1 MNTLF
6 VKHNIFADIP
16 VIDQYQMD
24 GQQKSRLADLSMIPD
39 PCHLNDP
46 VPWVHLKENTT
57 AVLSP

>member
-24 GQQKSRLADLSMIPD
+24 GQQKSHLADLSMIPD
-39 PCHLNDP
+39 PCRLNDL
-46 VPWVHLKENTT
+46 VPWVHQKENTI